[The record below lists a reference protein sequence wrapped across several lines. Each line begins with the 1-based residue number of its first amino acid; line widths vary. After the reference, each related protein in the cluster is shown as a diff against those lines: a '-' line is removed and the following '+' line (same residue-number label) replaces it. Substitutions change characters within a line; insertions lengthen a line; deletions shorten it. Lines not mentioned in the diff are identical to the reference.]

1 MAGTP
6 LWDTD
11 LQPVTVI
18 PMTLQSVTSSVR
30 HLTEDTVMKKKY
42 DYYTPVRNQVPVIL
56 TPTWIAWANHIDLK
70 IVSMT
75 PTVSVVWHQSD
86 LSFAPSLRRCNKG
99 RMDGL
104 SHLPRMDSLTFSG
117 WTAFKAVLYFIF
129 SQIPRKG
136 VLVAKVEDVYKS
148 KASAHCTELI
158 FPSHPSLLDRF
169 ATLAIVAVSKQAH
182 LHDVIYA
189 RYHLSL
195 TKTVSELVCEDETS
209 FSKPKHSGSEDL
221 MTDNKWQDQ
230 DWADYILAD
239 YKLGDNDLVTE
250 LVSEEASFFESAHH
264 LARYTYRTFQSTLSK
279 FLDQFEID
287 DSQAYLLTIQMMDAV
302 IKAAQ
307 EPQDTGLQIYQADKK
322 NVEDFLKAAEATAM
336 VADWLQHITHE
347 LTEVDEVK
355 QASESFKGTNAE
367 FTKWWTHYQIA
378 LEISGKSTSEMIEA
392 LNSFNPPNELRALH
406 ERLLNIADDYDKTPK
421 VWAPLEPGDGPK
433 QDAPYRVL
441 GSSEISGHLPN

>member
-1 MAGTP
+1 MSS
-6 LWDTD
+6 
-11 LQPVTVI
+11 V
-18 PMTLQSVTSSVR
+18 SVTDQTIRLFTSYAPPATLHTFITSFRQVAEAYKASR
-30 HLTEDTVMKKKY
+30 IAQLMLNSKGERLT
-42 DYYTPVRNQVPVIL
+42 
-56 TPTWIAWANHIDLK
+56 
-70 IVSMT
+70 
-75 PTVSVVWHQSD
+75 
-86 LSFAPSLRRCNKG
+86 
-99 RMDGL
+99 
-104 SHLPRMDSLTFSG
+104 
-117 WTAFKAVLYFIF
+117 
-129 SQIPRKG
+129 
-136 VLVAKVEDVYKS
+136 VED
-148 KASAHCTELI
+148 
-158 FPSHPSLLDRF
+158 
-169 ATLAIVAVSKQAH
+169 
-182 LHDVIYA
+182 A

-378 LEISGKSTSEMIEA
+378 LE
-392 LNSFNPPNELRALH
+392 
-406 ERLLNIADDYDKTPK
+406 
-421 VWAPLEPGDGPK
+421 V
-433 QDAPYRVL
+433 
-441 GSSEISGHLPN
+441 